1 MLYFC
6 EDCGHI
12 FHEDRADVRTEKCSE
27 EIWGSRQSWE
37 ERWLLCPD
45 CGSEY
50 IREYWG
56 DLEDGDNIADEVDE
70 NEEGEDN
77 D

>member
-1 MLYFC
+1 MLYVC

-12 FHEDRADVRTEKCSE
+12 FHEDRAEERVEKCSE

-45 CGSEY
+45 CGSENV
-50 IREYWG
+50 REYRG

-70 NEEGEDN
+70 DEEGEA
-77 D
+77 